1 MLEANI
7 DDQNPELYQDVLEA
21 LFAAGA
27 LDVLLQPVYMKKQR
41 PGILLKAIC
50 RPAQAEALAA
60 LALEQSSSLGVR
72 ISCASRRTLERRIVQ
87 VNVCG
92 VSVRVKL
99 GEHQGRLKNV
109 APEYEDCRRI
119 AQETGM
125 PVKLVYQQAI
135 AAFWQ
140 DNQSKGD

>member
-7 DDQNPELYQDVLEA
+7 DDQNPELYQDVLDA

-27 LDVLLQPVYMKKQR
+27 LDALLQPVQMKKQR
-41 PGILLKAIC
+41 PGILLKVIC
-50 RPAQAEALAA
+50 RPEQAEALAA
-60 LALEQSSSLGVR
+60 LVLEQSSSLGVR
-72 ISCASRRTLERRIVQ
+72 LYYAARRMLDRQSVTISVGE
-87 VNVCG
+87 G
-92 VSVRVKL
+92 SVRVKL
-99 GEHQGRLKNV
+99 GYHQGQLQNV

-119 AQETGM
+119 AKCTGV
-125 PVKLVYQQAI
+125 PVKLIYQQAI